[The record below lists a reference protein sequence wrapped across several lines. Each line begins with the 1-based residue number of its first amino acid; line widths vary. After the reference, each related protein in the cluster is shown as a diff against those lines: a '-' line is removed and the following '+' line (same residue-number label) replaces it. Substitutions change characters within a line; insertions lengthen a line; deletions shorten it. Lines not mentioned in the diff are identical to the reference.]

1 MEFGE
6 TLRKYRKKNHMTQ
19 EQLAELLEV
28 STQNISCWERN
39 VYSPSMDK
47 VNRIAKV
54 LNVSVGQLMDTE
66 VITEIQWELRDQ
78 MFSTDNLYEH
88 VRNQI
93 INYNFMQSKQ
103 ALPLMMHLHKNQT
116 RKGNG
121 RVAYVSHPLMM
132 AFQALALGIMED
144 DVITVILLHGV
155 RRNCGMKPEELNI
168 ALNDSVTHA

>member
-93 INYNFMQSKQ
+93 IN
-103 ALPLMMHLHKNQT
+103 
-116 RKGNG
+116 
-121 RVAYVSHPLMM
+121 
-132 AFQALALGIMED
+132 
-144 DVITVILLHGV
+144 
-155 RRNCGMKPEELNI
+155 
-168 ALNDSVTHA
+168 